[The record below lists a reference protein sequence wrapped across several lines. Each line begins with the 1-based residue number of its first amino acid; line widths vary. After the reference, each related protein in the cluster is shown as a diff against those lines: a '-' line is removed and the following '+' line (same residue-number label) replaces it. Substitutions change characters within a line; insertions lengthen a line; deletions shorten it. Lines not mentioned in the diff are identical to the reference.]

1 MIISIPL
8 NNNINYNIVKKKNF
22 LYFIVFTNT
31 MCVKYTVS
39 DSSKINIINDLN
51 IININ
56 INFYNNLSIFKKIVM
71 NLNNSLNIYFFK
83 KITFAGK
90 GYKIKKIYK
99 NIQNIYKNIISFYFN
114 KSHFNTV
121 YFNNVLIKKLKKTKL
136 IISSINLKHLYYLT
150 NIILNIRKVNIFTLK
165 GLRLSRQIIYKKI
178 GKKSS

>member
-22 LYFIVFTNT
+22 LYFIVFNNII
-31 MCVKYTVS
+31 CIKYTIANT
-39 DSSKINIINDLN
+39 SKINIISDLN

-56 INFYNNLSIFKKIVM
+56 INFYNDLSIFKKIVM
-71 NLNNSLNIYFFK
+71 DLNNSLNIYFFK

-99 NIQNIYKNIISFYFN
+99 NIKYIYKNIVSFYFN
-114 KSHFNTV
+114 KSHFNIV
-121 YFNNVLIKKLKKTKL
+121 YFNNILLKKLKKTKL
-136 IISSINLKHLYYLT
+136 IIYTTNLKHLYYLT